1 MSQSFTTFW
10 SGGRQFASEDDIRS
24 RVRIFRDYD
33 DDDLAAARLLLLFET
48 SRQHTWL
55 VATNKRLY
63 CVLDDARK
71 DHARVQ
77 WSLRKSELKNDT
89 GTLTVEISSAD
100 RRKNSGVVH
109 IGPRRNWLYSKK
121 LFRTEA
127 VEDAVNKLIQ
137 RM

>member
-33 DDDLAAARLLLLFET
+33 DDDLAAAGLLLLFET

-63 CVLDDARK
+63 CVLDDVRK

-77 WSLRKSELKNDT
+77 WSLRKAELKDDA

-100 RRKNSGVVH
+100 RRKNSGVVR

-137 RM
+137 SM